1 MMKTTSVLVAVLL
14 LLLPAAF
21 AARRDPLN
29 NKEADEVREASMEG
43 DKRLPLFAQFARVR
57 LEMVEHMRSDPRLA
71 EARGQQVHDLLED
84 FTTLVDELGDNID
97 DFVQRGDDV
106 RKPLKTVIE
115 TLTSFQLKLRT
126 IKETKDDPAFAK
138 EFQDYSFPLDSAIDS
153 VNSGLDSARK
163 TMQEQEK
170 KAEELKAKKK
180 KK

>member
-1 MMKTTSVLVAVLL
+1 MMKKTSALVAVLL

-29 NKEADEVREASMEG
+29 SKEADEVREASMEG

-57 LEMVEHMRSDPRLA
+57 LETVEHMRSDPRLA
-71 EARGQQVHDLLED
+71 EARGRQVHDLLED
-84 FTTLVDELGDNID
+84 FTTLIDELGDNID
-97 DFVQRGDDV
+97 DFVQRNDDV
-106 RKPLKTVIE
+106 RKPLKSVIE
-115 TLTSFQLKLRT
+115 ALTSFQLKLRT

-138 EFQDYSFPLDSAIDS
+138 EFQEYAFPLDSAIDA
-153 VNSGLDSARK
+153 VNSGLDSAKK

-170 KAEELKAKKK
+170 KAEEEKAKKK